1 MHMAPGT
8 KLWVGSSAGDIS
20 ESLKSRT
27 ESCVSGEVHCHS
39 RWRLWASSLSDA
51 SDDPVLWRVGI
62 GCIAVFRGTWQF
74 SYRPLDPY
82 YNCNKTCNM
91 QHATHCSCKK
101 RYYIC
106 NKTCNKR
113 CNKLHNVADLISIIL
128 CAHNFI
134 HDVASCSQSQH
145 NVRPAHGCWRT
156 PAWLSNSR
164 RAAFEF
170 L

>member
-82 YNCNKTCNM
+82 YNCNKTCN
-91 QHATHCSCKK
+91 
-101 RYYIC
+101 
-106 NKTCNKR
+106 KR